1 MKKRSKI
8 IITALLVLSLFF
20 SVTGCSLSNN
30 SNNSVSN
37 NTNSSVSNN
46 NSTDTNTATSTS
58 SAVSNEIITGSKDES
73 MFSSGDTKEI
83 TDSEYDGE
91 IDLSTLTSNYKINTA
106 GTYHVT
112 GSSTDYQLI
121 ISTPD
126 TETKNVHLVLDN
138 VTMINSKTACI
149 YVVNSEKT
157 IIHLVGNNTI
167 TTTYST
173 KVADG
178 TSYIDG
184 AIHAKDDLTI
194 TGEGKMVVNS
204 KLHGIVCKNDLKITG
219 GTVIINS
226 AKKGIDANDSVR
238 ISDGDITIMTT
249 AGDGIHIENSDNDAF
264 FYMEGG
270 SLNIDS
276 AYDGI
281 DLSTSDKLFTG
292 YFSLVGG
299 EINIKAGGG
308 YTKSTSSSNSTKG
321 IKSDNELVISGGSV
335 TINSSDD
342 ALHAASTI
350 TISDG
355 ILDLKTGDDGIH
367 SDTKSIIN
375 GGTITIN
382 AHEGIEGKQVEIN
395 GGTMTIV
402 ASDDG
407 INASTNITVN
417 GGYIDI
423 TMGNGDVDG
432 IDSNGTFTQTGG
444 FIIARVSGV
453 NEMAAP
459 LDTDGTVKITG
470 GTFIALGAFNTSNS
484 TTSIPSV
491 RWGESSFGGGNMG
504 FGRGGMGG
512 GMMGPGQSQSSSSVS
527 FQVGTYTVSGTD
539 ITFTLT
545 TTYSNLAIVSDKL
558 SVGTSYILYLN
569 GSSCKTWSQSQTSV
583 TAS

>member
-1 MKKRSKI
+1 MRKRKI
-8 IITALLVLSLFF
+8 IAGAVLTLSLLTFLA
-20 SVTGCSLSNN
+20 SCKITGSNTPELSTV
-30 SNNSVSN
+30 SKVDGSSNSVS
-37 NTNSSVSNN
+37 SSSSGV
-46 NSTDTNTATSTS
+46 TVAT
-58 SAVSNEIITGSKDES
+58 KDET
-73 MFSSGDTKEI
+73 MFASGDVKEI
-83 TDSEYDGE
+83 SDSEYDGE
-91 IDLSTLTSNYKINTA
+91 INLSTLTENYTISSA
-106 GTYHVT
+106 GTYYVT
-112 GSSTDYQLI
+112 GSSSNYQLI
-121 ISTPD
+121 INTTD
-126 TETKNVHLVLDN
+126 TKNVHIVLDN
-138 VTMINSKTACI
+138 VTMTNGNTACI
-149 YVVNSEKT
+149 YVVNDEKT
-157 IIHLVGNNTI
+157 ILHLVGTNTI
-167 TTTYST
+167 TSTYSE

-178 TSYIDG
+178 DSYIDG

-194 TGEGKMVVNS
+194 TGEGSLTVNS
-204 KLHGIVCKNDLKITG
+204 KLHGIVCKNDLKFTG
-219 GTVIINS
+219 GTITINS
-226 AKKGIDANDSVR
+226 TKKGLDVNDSVR
-238 ISDGDITIMTT
+238 ISEANITITT
-249 AGDGIHIENSDNDAF
+249 TKGDGIHIENSENDAF
-264 FYMEGG
+264 FYMESG
-270 SLNIDS
+270 SLTIDS

-281 DLSTSDKLFTG
+281 DLSTSDNLFTG
-292 YFSLVGG
+292 YFSLIGG

-308 YTKSTSSSNSTKG
+308 YTKSTSTSNSTKG
-321 IKSDNELVISGGSV
+321 IKSDNELIVSGGTL

-342 ALHAASTI
+342 ALHAASTL
-350 TISDG
+350 TINDG
-355 ILDLKTGDDGIH
+355 VLDLKTGDDGIH
-367 SDTKSIIN
+367 SDTKSVIN

-459 LDTDGTVKITG
+459 LDTDSTVKITG

-491 RWGESSFGGGNMG
+491 RWGSSSFGGGNMG

-512 GMMGPGQSQSSSSVS
+512 GGMPGGQSSTSTVS
-527 FQVGTYTVSGTD
+527 FQAGTYTISGTD

-545 TTYSNLAIVSDKL
+545 ATYSNLAIVSDKL
-558 SVGTSYILYLN
+558 SVGSSYTLLLN
-569 GSSCKTWSQSQTSV
+569 GSSYKTWSQSATSV